1 MAGVFSRWRIC
12 SCALDATPPMEIWG
26 DVCDL
31 QVKCFRVA
39 PLCERSE
46 YKMEIKKYWG
56 GRGGPQAYQT
66 MYSSL
71 TMKLSHLLFPSCC
84 CESRPIAV
92 ARSGRPCHTAHV
104 FCKACGIVTD
114 RLLLHLPA
122 SITTQNFCKLKRKE
136 NDTQRTL
143 QTPRHFKLLLA
154 Q

>member
-1 MAGVFSRWRIC
+1 M
-12 SCALDATPPMEIWG
+12 
-26 DVCDL
+26 
-31 QVKCFRVA
+31 KCFRVA
-39 PLCERSE
+39 PICERSE

-71 TMKLSHLLFPSCC
+71 TMKLSHSLFPSCC

-92 ARSGRPCHTAHV
+92 ARSGRPCHTFHV
-104 FCKACGIVTD
+104 LCKACGIVTN

-122 SITTQNFCKLKRKE
+122 SITTQNFCKLERK

-143 QTPRHFKLLLA
+143 QTQDISNYFWHSESIVCARALKASKPNRKAVSLTSDETEGLKD
-154 Q
+154 